1 MSYRILCDEHVEPQ
15 MVRYLERSG
24 HTAVHVSDALSL
36 GVDDEAVAEY
46 AVDRDFVL
54 LTNDRGFLDQSR
66 YPDLTVFCHTDNE
79 AEAYEL
85 SAMIEDLTTYYP
97 TQEEIPRVVF
107 LP

>member
-15 MVRYLERSG
+15 TVRYLERSG
-24 HTAVHVSDALSL
+24 HTAAHVRDELSL
-36 GVDDEAVAEY
+36 GVDDEAVAEH

-66 YPDLTVFCHTDNE
+66 YPNLTVLCYTDNE

-85 SAMIEDLTTYYP
+85 SAMIEDVTTYYP
-97 TQEEIPRVVF
+97 TQEELPAAVF